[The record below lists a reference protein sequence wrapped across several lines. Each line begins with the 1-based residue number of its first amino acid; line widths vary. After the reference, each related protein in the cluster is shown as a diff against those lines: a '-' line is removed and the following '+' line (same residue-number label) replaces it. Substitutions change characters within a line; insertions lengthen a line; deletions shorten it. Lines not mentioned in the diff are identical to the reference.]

1 MTLLAHQLKA
11 PLAVISALAQGLARR
26 GHRMSTDEIRERGK
40 KIWHASRHL
49 DELIT
54 TIMNFTRAN
63 TGGIVLDRTIF
74 DIKTVLQHI
83 ARQHERLSG
92 EKRCELHIAA
102 LPDEINGDAVLIEQA
117 LGIVIA
123 NAMRYSTEKIVVEG
137 HLCGGAISIVVK
149 DAGIGISR
157 DDLPFVSQPFF
168 RGTNARHLPGTG
180 LGLSLAR
187 HILSLHG
194 GELRIDSEE
203 RNGTTVRV
211 TLPRDSG

>member
-1 MTLLAHQLKA
+1 MTLLAHQLKG

-49 DELIT
+49 DELIA

-63 TGGIVLDRTIF
+63 TGGIVLDRTNLRYQGRASRTF
-74 DIKTVLQHI
+74 FASTSACP
-83 ARQHERLSG
+83 ARNAANFTSR
-92 EKRCELHIAA
+92 RC
-102 LPDEINGDAVLIEQA
+102 PMKSTEIAVLIEQA

-137 HLCGGAISIVVK
+137 HVLRGEVVSIVVK

-157 DDLPFVSQPFF
+157 DDLPFVEPTVFSRHQCATPPRHRPWFQP
-168 RGTNARHLPGTG
+168 GAPHPV
-180 LGLSLAR
+180 LAR
-187 HILSLHG
+187 GRTSDR
-194 GELRIDSEE
+194 E
-203 RNGTTVRV
+203 
-211 TLPRDSG
+211 